1 MDHQRE
7 DRLTARTLGGAL
19 RRKAGTVLRRAAA
32 RLHDPYTDQLNG
44 MQDQLGRMREELRA
58 EIVQQ
63 GDRLLDRVVEF
74 EIRSRRDIVYAGD
87 QDAALESNIFA
98 RESLVG
104 AKHFGSPPETLKFA
118 LSLAPTGGMALEF
131 GVASGNTLRTIA
143 GARGGVEVYGFDSF
157 EGLPEAWLNGMP
169 AGAFARDDLP
179 DVPGAEL
186 VVGLFADSLPGF
198 LEKHQGHV
206 DFLHVDGD
214 LYSSAKT
221 VLDLVGPR
229 LRPGSI
235 VHFDEFFNFPGWKRH
250 EYRAWMEH
258 IEKTGVEFTYEAY
271 TYNDNQVTVRIT
283 GVPGLDRPAA
293 EDVSRSTPAR

>member
-1 MDHQRE
+1 M
-7 DRLTARTLGGAL
+7 GPAL
-19 RRKAGTVLRRAAA
+19 RRKAGLVLRRAAA
-32 RLHDPYTDQLNG
+32 RLHDPHAGQLAE
-44 MQDQLGRMREELRA
+44 LRAELERTREELRS
-58 EIVQQ
+58 EIVRQ

-87 QDAALESNIFA
+87 QDAALESNVFA
-98 RESLVG
+98 RENLVG
-104 AKHFGSPPETLKFA
+104 AQHFGSPTETLEYA

-131 GVASGNTLRTIA
+131 GVATGNTLRTITA
-143 GARGGVEVYGFDSF
+143 ARKAVEVYGFDSF
-157 EGLPEAWLNGMP
+157 DGLPEAWLNGMP

-186 VVGLFADSLPGF
+186 VVGLFSDTLPGF
-198 LEKHQGHV
+198 LEKHSGPV
-206 DFLHVDGD
+206 DFVHVDGD

-221 VLDLVGPR
+221 VLDNVGPR

-250 EYRAWMEH
+250 EYRAWIEH
-258 IEKTGVEFTYEAY
+258 VEKTGVEFTYEAY

-283 GVPGLDRPAA
+283 GGPGLMD
-293 EDVSRSTPAR
+293 

>member
-1 MDHQRE
+1 MK
-7 DRLTARTLGGAL
+7 
-19 RRKAGTVLRRAAA
+19 RRVGRILHRAAT
-32 RLHDPYTDQLNG
+32 RLHDPYTEQLDRLSAQLN
-44 MQDQLGRMREELRA
+44 DQMRELR
-58 EIVQQ
+58 EEVIRQ

-87 QDAALESNIFA
+87 QDAALESNRFA
-98 RESLVG
+98 RENLVG
-104 AKHFGSPPETLKFA
+104 ARHFGSPPETLDYA
-118 LSLAPTGGMALEF
+118 LSIAPSTGGMALEF
-131 GVASGNTLRTIA
+131 GVATGNTLRTIA
-143 GARGGVEVYGFDSF
+143 KARGGVEVYGFDSF

-186 VVGLFADSLPGF
+186 VVGLFSDSLPGF
-198 LEKHQGHV
+198 LETHPGHV

-258 IEKTGVEFTYEAY
+258 VERTGVAYEYEAY
-271 TYNDNQVTVRIT
+271 TYSDNQVTVRIT
-283 GVPGLDRPAA
+283 GVPTVDAA
-293 EDVSRSTPAR
+293 VGAKAGAERG

>member
-1 MDHQRE
+1 MLR
-7 DRLTARTLGGAL
+7 GAS
-19 RRKAGTVLRRAAA
+19 A
-32 RLHDPYTDQLNG
+32 RLHDPHSARLAELRDELQRT
-44 MQDQLGRMREELRA
+44 REELRA
-58 EIVQQ
+58 EIVRQ

-87 QDAALESNIFA
+87 QDAALESNVFA
-98 RESLVG
+98 RESLIG
-104 AKHFGSPPETLKFA
+104 ARHFGSPKETLEYA

-131 GVASGNTLRTIA
+131 GVATGNTLRTITA
-143 GARGGVEVYGFDSF
+143 ARKATEVYGFDSF
-157 EGLPEAWLNGMP
+157 DGLPEAWLNGMP

-186 VVGLFADSLPGF
+186 VVGLFGDTLPGF
-198 LEKHQGHV
+198 LEKHSGPV
-206 DFLHVDGD
+206 DFVHVDGD

-221 VLDLVGPR
+221 VLDNVGPR

-250 EYRAWMEH
+250 EYRAWTEH
-258 IEKTGVEFTYEAY
+258 VEKTGVEYTYEAY

-283 GVPGLDRPAA
+283 GGPGLMD
-293 EDVSRSTPAR
+293 

>member
-1 MDHQRE
+1 MGY
-7 DRLTARTLGGAL
+7 LARMTQGDARSAVARAARKVAAQAL
-19 RRKAGTVLRRAAA
+19 RKVAMK
-32 RLHDPYTDQLNG
+32 LHDPYVDELN
-44 MQDQLGRMREELRA
+44 RIAAELRA
-58 EIVQQ
+58 EIARQ
-63 GDRLLDRVVEF
+63 GDRLIDRVVEF

-98 RESLVG
+98 REHLVG
-104 AKHFGSPPETLKFA
+104 ARHFGAPHETLGYA
-118 LSLAPTGGMALEF
+118 LSLAPKGGMALEF
-131 GVASGNTLRTIA
+131 GVATGNTLRAITK
-143 GARGGVEVYGFDSF
+143 ARGGVEVYGFDSF
-157 EGLPEAWLNGMP
+157 DGLPEAWLNGMP

-198 LEKHQGHV
+198 LEKHPGHV

-221 VLDLVGPR
+221 VLDNCGPR

-250 EYRAWMEH
+250 EYRAWTEYV
-258 IEKTGVEFTYEAY
+258 ERTGVEFEYEAY

-283 GVPGLDRPAA
+283 KGEKD
-293 EDVSRSTPAR
+293 S

>member
-1 MDHQRE
+1 MDGLHE
-7 DRLTARTLGGAL
+7 DRLSARKVGAAVK
-19 RRKAGTVLRRAAA
+19 RRVGRILHRAAT
-32 RLHDPYTDQLNG
+32 RLHDPYTEQLDRLSAQVNDQ
-44 MQDQLGRMREELRA
+44 MRELR
-58 EIVQQ
+58 EEVVRQ

-87 QDAALESNIFA
+87 QDAALESNRFA

-104 AKHFGSPPETLKFA
+104 ARHFGSPPETLDYA
-118 LSLAPTGGMALEF
+118 LSIAPSTGGMALEF
-131 GVASGNTLRTIA
+131 GVATGNTLRTIA
-143 GARGGVEVYGFDSF
+143 KARGGVEVYGFDSF

-186 VVGLFADSLPGF
+186 VVGLFSDSLPGF
-198 LEKHQGHV
+198 LETHPGHV

-250 EYRAWMEH
+250 EYRAWMEYV
-258 IEKTGVEFTYEAY
+258 ERTGVAYEYEAY
-271 TYNDNQVTVRIT
+271 TYSDNQVTVRIT
-283 GVPGLDRPAA
+283 GVPTVDTAVGAKAGA
-293 EDVSRSTPAR
+293 ERG